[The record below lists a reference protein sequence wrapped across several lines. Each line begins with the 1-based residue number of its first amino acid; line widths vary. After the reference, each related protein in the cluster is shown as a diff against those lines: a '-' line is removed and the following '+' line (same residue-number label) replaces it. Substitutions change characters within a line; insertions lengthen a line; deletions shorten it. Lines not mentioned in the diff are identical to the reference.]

1 MSEKATVTPVT
12 TVQRRRQSKTPRPD
26 PSTPSKLTY
35 ALQQW
40 TAERRATGWY
50 VAPTVASFS
59 GSKPAWR
66 GPFATIESAC
76 LAIARALAVEIA
88 DRHTR
93 SVESHGIGKSDTLYG
108 FKPTTEL

>member
-1 MSEKATVTPVT
+1 MPDKAIAKPIT
-12 TVQRRRQSKTPRPD
+12 TVPRRRQSKTPGPD
-26 PSTPSKLTY
+26 PSMPSKLTY

-76 LAIARALAVEIA
+76 LAIARALAVELA

-93 SVESHGIGKSDTLYG
+93 SVEGHGIGKSHPLYG